1 MCFNFKTS
9 ITTFFIS
16 WLISI
21 YILLFKNLNIK
32 QKHEIIFLMI
42 YSSMQL
48 VDAILWYNNMKH
60 NNINYYTTS
69 FIIPIILS
77 LQIIY
82 NIFIINKY
90 NNYLI
95 ITIVISTII
104 YMFKRFNGYSS
115 SLQNNILSSPIWASN
130 EIKLWELFL
139 FLFLSIYP
147 SYIKIFNSL
156 LIFIFIKFFIGG
168 AYGTLWCS
176 IVNLSSFYYLYNY

>member
-1 MCFNFKTS
+1 
-9 ITTFFIS
+9 
-16 WLISI
+16 
-21 YILLFKNLNIK
+21 
-32 QKHEIIFLMI
+32 
-42 YSSMQL
+42 
-48 VDAILWYNNMKH
+48 
-60 NNINYYTTS
+60 
-69 FIIPIILS
+69 
-77 LQIIY
+77 
-82 NIFIINKY
+82 
-90 NNYLI
+90 
-95 ITIVISTII
+95 
-104 YMFKRFNGYSS
+104 MFKRFNGYSS

>member
-1 MCFNFKTS
+1 
-9 ITTFFIS
+9 
-16 WLISI
+16 
-21 YILLFKNLNIK
+21 
-32 QKHEIIFLMI
+32 
-42 YSSMQL
+42 
-48 VDAILWYNNMKH
+48 MKH
-60 NNINYYTTS
+60 NNINYYTT

-147 SYIKIFNSL
+147 SYIKIFNLL

-168 AYGTLWCS
+168 AYGTHGVL
-176 IVNLSSFYYLYNY
+176 L